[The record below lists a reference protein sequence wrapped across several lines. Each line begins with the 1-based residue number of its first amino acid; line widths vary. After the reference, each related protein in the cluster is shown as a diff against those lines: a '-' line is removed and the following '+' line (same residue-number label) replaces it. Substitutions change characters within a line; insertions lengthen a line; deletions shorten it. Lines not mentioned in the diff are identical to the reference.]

1 MRDTRK
7 IRNESS
13 NWLAVIHSAATSLD
27 RPGKSNEPKNIK
39 KTEKIRNHY
48 PYVTRIKRKQ
58 SLIQRSLKTA
68 KKLYRL
74 CTKISDKQ
82 QFAGKKNSASS
93 HTFTHELADREIK
106 ANMIDIYKPLDL

>member
-7 IRNESS
+7 IRKESS

-27 RPGKSNEPKNIK
+27 RPGKSNEPKNKKI

-58 SLIQRSLKTA
+58 RLI
-68 KKLYRL
+68 
-74 CTKISDKQ
+74 
-82 QFAGKKNSASS
+82 
-93 HTFTHELADREIK
+93 
-106 ANMIDIYKPLDL
+106 